1 MTAQIERE
9 MSWNHPHHET
19 DHDYGQKDDQSEDNI
34 ELSAMLFCGPN
45 FRKAALFTTIDPA
58 SPHGVHAAELVFFHV
73 FATALWTHTGVLHDC
88 EMMNPAI

>member
-1 MTAQIERE
+1 
-9 MSWNHPHHET
+9 MSWNHPHHEA
-19 DHDYGQKDDQSEDNI
+19 DHDYGQQDDQSEDNI

-73 FATALWTHTGVLHDC
+73 FATALWTHTGVLHDRG
-88 EMMNPAI
+88 MMKSAI

>member
-1 MTAQIERE
+1 MTAQIERD
-9 MSWNHPHHET
+9 MSWNHPHHEA
-19 DHDYGQKDDQSEDNI
+19 DHDYGQQDDQSEDNI

-73 FATALWTHTGVLHDC
+73 FATALWTHAGVLHDRG
-88 EMMNPAI
+88 MMKPAI